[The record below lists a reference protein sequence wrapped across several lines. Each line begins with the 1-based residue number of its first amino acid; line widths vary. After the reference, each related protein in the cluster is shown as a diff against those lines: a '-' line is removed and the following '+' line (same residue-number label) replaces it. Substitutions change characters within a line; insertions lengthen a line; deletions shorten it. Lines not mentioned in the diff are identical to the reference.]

1 MWIFCFLG
9 FAYFLFCAITKKGKG
24 YKSKMGT
31 PLPERE
37 AKVARIFYFI
47 TSGLLLVVGVIALIQ
62 YLS

>member
-1 MWIFCFLG
+1 MWILCFIG
-9 FAYFLFCAITKKGKG
+9 FVYFLFCGITQKGKG

-31 PLPERE
+31 PLSERE

-47 TSGLLLVVGVIALIQ
+47 TAGLLLIVGIVSLIQ